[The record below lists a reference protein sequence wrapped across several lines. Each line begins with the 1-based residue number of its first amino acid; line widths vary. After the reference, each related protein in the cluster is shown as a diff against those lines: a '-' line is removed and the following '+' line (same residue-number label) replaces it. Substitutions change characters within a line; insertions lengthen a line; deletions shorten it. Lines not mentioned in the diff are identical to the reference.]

1 LFSAASKPIMTTL
14 RFVTLWPMA
23 YIMIRSGWRLDS
35 DPPHHPITSGD
46 SMRSLCRRKNSDPF
60 RLGCPSLSP
69 FRCLSL
75 FYPVRLL
82 RTNMKMKTD
91 NTSQLASPAYHLS
104 RTNWRSAPSALLLHF
119 PFWSKKGCFL
129 SLCPYVLALFRVN
142 PALNATPFPLFD
154 PLLSNLTDLPDL
166 ADLDDFYALGQNLGI
181 LGILA
186 DLGDLGDPV
195 TLFVAR
201 PGETGRFADLGESGV
216 GEIWEFSTSCVSQF
230 RRFGD
235 LQIWENL

>member
-1 LFSAASKPIMTTL
+1 
-14 RFVTLWPMA
+14 
-23 YIMIRSGWRLDS
+23 
-35 DPPHHPITSGD
+35 
-46 SMRSLCRRKNSDPF
+46 
-60 RLGCPSLSP
+60 
-69 FRCLSL
+69 
-75 FYPVRLL
+75 
-82 RTNMKMKTD
+82 
-91 NTSQLASPAYHLS
+91 
-104 RTNWRSAPSALLLHF
+104 
-119 PFWSKKGCFL
+119 L
-129 SLCPYVLALFRVN
+129 SLCPYVLALFGVN

-216 GEIWEFSTSCVSQF
+216 GEIWEFPESCVSQF